1 MRSDNGLTAFLK
13 THKKAGVLL
22 FLLLLCGV
30 LLLLGGRGGGEETAT
45 ATATEKSET
54 ERYLAALTAET
65 ESFCSSVR
73 GVGRCR
79 VMITLASG
87 EECVYRGSTKISSV
101 PPRVLAVSVVCEGGG
116 SDRVRRELSAL
127 LSSLFDIG
135 ENRVTV
141 LRSK

>member
-13 THKKAGVLL
+13 THKRAGLL
-22 FLLLLCGV
+22 FFLLLLCGT
-30 LLLLGGRGGGEETAT
+30 LFLLGGRGGKEEETA
-45 ATATEKSET
+45 EKNET
-54 ERYLAALTAET
+54 ERYLAALTEET

-87 EECVYRGSTKISSV
+87 EECVYRGGTKISSV

-141 LRSK
+141 LKLK